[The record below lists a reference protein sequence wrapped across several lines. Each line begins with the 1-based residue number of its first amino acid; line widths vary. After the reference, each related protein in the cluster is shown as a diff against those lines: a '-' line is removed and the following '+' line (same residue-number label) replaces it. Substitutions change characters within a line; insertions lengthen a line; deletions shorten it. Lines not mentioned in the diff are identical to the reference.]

1 MKRDIDK
8 FKALNTEVLGVLVAK
23 EHTGKEFNDRII
35 KNAYPLLLDTK
46 EDVAHAYAQEI
57 KLLKGGRMPGFLVI
71 ERDQKIS
78 YVHYGVSMKDIPKN
92 EFVLDFLAGKNPQP
106 QIPSP
111 STS

>member
-1 MKRDIDK
+1 LKRDIEK

-23 EHTGKEFNDRII
+23 EHTGTEFNERVI

-46 EDVAHAYAQEI
+46 EDVANAYAQDI
-57 KLLKGGRMPGFLVI
+57 KLLKGGRMPGLLII

-106 QIPSP
+106 QVASP
-111 STS
+111 SIS